1 MFRERLG
8 RENDLIATLSW
19 PGRGNLANHGEHDP
33 SCDAVHGDRHGTAA
47 DLGQQQMTSAL
58 GEVARIAIALVLTA
72 AWAMPSAAQDF
83 MAPPGALASVFPKPE
98 RPVADIVSPIWHGEE
113 ERDAAG
119 EVGQIVRLLG
129 IKPGMT
135 VADIGAGSGYYVVRL
150 APIVGANG
158 RIIAEDV
165 VPDYLRSLRDRVR
178 DLGLQNVTISP
189 GEPHDPRLPA
199 RSLDAAILVH
209 MYHEIAQP
217 YGLLYNLAPALK
229 PGARVGIVDAIGPTA
244 EHGTPPS
251 LLRCELAAVGYR
263 EIALHPLKG
272 SNAYLAIFAPPSD
285 ESRTRP
291 DAMVACTHP
300 GRQD

>member
-1 MFRERLG
+1 MGRRAFFTIVQVAAAALPLTVALSILG
-8 RENDLIATLSW
+8 
-19 PGRGNLANHGEHDP
+19 
-33 SCDAVHGDRHGTAA
+33 
-47 DLGQQQMTSAL
+47 
-58 GEVARIAIALVLTA
+58 
-72 AWAMPSAAQDF
+72 AAQDF
-83 MAPPGALASVFPKPE
+83 MAPSGAPADVFPRPE
-98 RPVADIVSPIWHGEE
+98 RPVADIVSPIWHGEK

-119 EVGQIVRLLG
+119 EPRQLVRFLG

-150 APIVGANG
+150 APIVGPKG

-165 VPDYLRSLRDRVR
+165 VPEYLQDLRNRVR
-178 DLGLQNVTISP
+178 ALGLQNVTISL

-199 RSLDAAILVH
+199 HSLDAAILVH
-209 MYHEIAQP
+209 MYHEVAQP

-229 PGARVGIVDAIGPTA
+229 PGARVGIVDAIGPTVN
-244 EHGTPPS
+244 HGTPLS

-263 EIALHPLKG
+263 EIGFHPLAG

-291 DAMVACTHP
+291 DAIIACT
-300 GRQD
+300 Q